1 MTRLPT
7 GSQADNKPVLPI
19 TPTADEHGNP
29 EVCRICS
36 MRAIG
41 VGVGYTSRTD
51 KDPGFLCLECATL
64 VEAVRS
70 MRRFDIYEVKA
81 LDGCMD
87 AVGDF
92 LEERGITDLALL
104 DELDAR
110 MLCKRVVMAF
120 GDTLRRLLREE
131 APF

>member
-1 MTRLPT
+1 MTAIPATRPI
-7 GSQADNKPVLPI
+7 LPI

-29 EVCRICS
+29 TVCRICS
-36 MRAIG
+36 MRALG
-41 VGVGYTSRTD
+41 VGVGLNRPKD
-51 KDPGFLCLECATL
+51 DPGYLCLECASI
-64 VEAVRS
+64 VETVRS
-70 MRRFDIYEVKA
+70 MRRFDQYELRA
-81 LDGCMD
+81 IDGCVD

-92 LEERGITDLALL
+92 LGERGITDLALL

-131 APF
+131 TPF